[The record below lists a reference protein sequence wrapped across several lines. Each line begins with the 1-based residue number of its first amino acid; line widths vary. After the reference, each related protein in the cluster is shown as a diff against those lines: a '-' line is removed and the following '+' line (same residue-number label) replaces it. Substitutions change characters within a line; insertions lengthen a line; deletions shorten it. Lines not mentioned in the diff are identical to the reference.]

1 MNRSVLN
8 YVVTAAGLLL
18 LGVGLYLIKGVSIS
32 QEIIALPYICIGVGC
47 GAFGHGMG
55 NIMSKRALKN
65 HPDIQRQIEI
75 EKKDERNIA
84 IGSRAK
90 AKAFDIMVFVFGAL
104 MVSFAMMG
112 VELVAVLLL
121 VFAYL
126 LVIGCGVD
134 VYKRQQKYLGF

>member
-55 NIMSKRALKN
+55 NIISKRALKN

-121 VFAYL
+121 VFSYL
-126 LVIGCGVD
+126 LVIGCGV
-134 VYKRQQKYLGF
+134 YYRCKYDKEM

>member
-1 MNRSVLN
+1 MKRSMLN

-18 LGVGLYLIKGVSIS
+18 LGVGLYLIKGGSIS

-55 NIMSKRALKN
+55 NIISRRAMKK
-65 HPDIQRQIEI
+65 HPYIQRQIEV
-75 EKKDERNIA
+75 EKNDERNIA
-84 IGSRAK
+84 IGGKAK

-104 MVSFAMMG
+104 MASFAMMG
-112 VELVAVLLL
+112 VKLVAVLLL

-126 LVIGCGVD
+126 LVIGCE
-134 VYKRQQKYLGF
+134 VYYRCKYDKEM

>member
-55 NIMSKRALKN
+55 NIISKRALKN
-65 HPDIQRQIEI
+65 HPDIP
-75 EKKDERNIA
+75 
-84 IGSRAK
+84 
-90 AKAFDIMVFVFGAL
+90 AL
-104 MVSFAMMG
+104 G
-112 VELVAVLLL
+112 L
-121 VFAYL
+121 
-126 LVIGCGVD
+126 
-134 VYKRQQKYLGF
+134 